1 MARVTLKDIAREAGV
16 SVMTVSNV
24 VNGNLGRVSPATAR
38 EVERIVAARG
48 YVPNGPAQSLA
59 ARRTRLVGL
68 LLPDRADG
76 GSLLGSP
83 HDVAVAGAV
92 EARLRE
98 RDHHLMLRGVT
109 HHRDVLDSVQRWNLD
124 GIVVMGFTD
133 DELAALD
140 LPQGVP
146 AVVVD
151 TYVDAPGAATV
162 RADDFEG
169 GRLAGEHLRALGHH
183 EVVLCGPVGTTSQV
197 VRERLAGFRAGL
209 GLDPVGPG
217 ASDPRTP
224 ADGEARD
231 AVRDESGGGVA
242 LHVVPAN
249 TTYDDGLDAAARI
262 AGEHPGAT
270 AVFATA
276 DVLAA
281 GISRGLAQAG
291 VRVPGAVSVVG
302 FDDAEIARYVDPPLT
317 TVAQDTALKGRTAA
331 DLLLDALDGAS
342 RPRRTALDATR
353 DGPPEGPTGVTR
365 IDVALVERLSTAAAP

>member
-1 MARVTLKDIAREAGV
+1 MARVTLKDIAHEAGV

-24 VNGNLGRVSPATAR
+24 VNGNLGRVSPTTAR

-98 RDHHLMLRGVT
+98 RDHHLMLRGVAG
-109 HHRDVLDSVQRWNLD
+109 HRDVLDSVQRWNLD
-124 GIVVMGFTD
+124 GVVVMGFTD
-133 DELAALD
+133 DELATLD
-140 LPQGVP
+140 LPRGVP

-169 GRLAGEHLRALGHH
+169 GRLSGEHLRALGHR

-209 GLDPVGPG
+209 GLAALAEEAGDGGAPG
-217 ASDPRTP
+217 GD
-224 ADGEARD
+224 D
-231 AVRDESGGGVA
+231 VV
-242 LHVVPAN
+242 LHVVGAN
-249 TTYDDGLDAAARI
+249 TTYDDGLQAAARV
-262 AGEHPGAT
+262 AAEHPGAT

-281 GISRGLAQAG
+281 GLARGLAHAG
-291 VRVPGAVSVVG
+291 LRVPDDVSVVG
-302 FDDAEIARYVDPPLT
+302 FDDAEIARYVEPPLT
-317 TVAQDTALKGRTAA
+317 TVAQDTTLKGRTAA
-331 DLLLDALDGAS
+331 DLLLRAI
-342 RPRRTALDATR
+342 
-353 DGPPEGPTGVTR
+353 DGPPGTRRSRTRPATADDRGAGPEPGPVERIEVGLVTR
-365 IDVALVERLSTAAAP
+365 RSTAAPPRHRTA

>member
-1 MARVTLKDIAREAGV
+1 MSRVTLKDIAREAGV

-109 HHRDVLDSVQRWNLD
+109 RHRDVLDSVRRWSLD

-140 LPQGVP
+140 LPQDVP

-169 GRLAGEHLRALGHH
+169 GRLAGAHLRALGHR

-209 GLDPVGPG
+209 GLDPAEGTPPG
-217 ASDPRTP
+217 AAAPGTVR
-224 ADGEARD
+224 GEAGD
-231 AVRDESGGGVA
+231 AVVLYVVA
-242 LHVVPAN
+242 AN
-249 TTYDDGLDAAARI
+249 TTYDDGLDAAAQV
-262 AGEHPGAT
+262 AAEHPGAT

-291 VRVPGAVSVVG
+291 VRVPDAVSVVG

-331 DLLLDALDGAS
+331 DLLLDALDDGAS
-342 RPRRTALDATR
+342 RPRRSEPEPS
-353 DGPPEGPTGVTR
+353 GEGPNGVTR
-365 IDVALVERLSTAAAP
+365 IDVALVERRSTASPTPR

>member
-1 MARVTLKDIAREAGV
+1 MPRVTLKDIAREAGV

-24 VNGNLGRVSPATAR
+24 VNGNLGRVSPATAQQ
-38 EVERIVAARG
+38 VERIVAERG

-68 LLPDRADG
+68 LLPDRSDD

-98 RDHHLMLRGVT
+98 RDHHLMLRGVAD
-109 HHRDVLDSVQRWNLD
+109 HRDVLDSVQRWNLD
-124 GIVVMGFTD
+124 GIVAMGFTD
-133 DELAALD
+133 DELGQLD
-140 LPQGVP
+140 LPTGVP

-169 GRLAGEHLRALGHH
+169 GRLAGEHLRGLGHRD
-183 EVVLCGPVGTTSQV
+183 VVLCGPVGTTSQV
-197 VRERLAGFRAGL
+197 VRERVAGFRTAL
-209 GLDPVGPG
+209 GIAPDAAAAPGPDGPV
-217 ASDPRTP
+217 T
-224 ADGEARD
+224 
-231 AVRDESGGGVA
+231 
-242 LHVVPAN
+242 LHLVPAN
-249 TTYDDGLDAAARI
+249 TTYDDGLAAAALI
-262 AGEHPGAT
+262 AAEHPGAS

-281 GISRGLAQAG
+281 GIARGLAAAG
-291 VRVPGAVSVVG
+291 VRVPQDVSVVG

-317 TVAQDTALKGRTAA
+317 TVAQDTVLKGRTAA
-331 DLLLDALDGAS
+331 DLLLETIDGLPTG
-342 RPRRTALDATR
+342 RGRGTRTATGPGE
-353 DGPPEGPTGVTR
+353 DGSDQPPAREPGTVER
-365 IDVALVERLSTAAAP
+365 IDVRLVVRASTARPAPPGP

>member
-38 EVERIVAARG
+38 EVERIVAVRG

-140 LPQGVP
+140 LPRGVP

-162 RADDFEG
+162 RADDLEG
-169 GRLAGEHLRALGHH
+169 GRLAGEHLRALGHR

-197 VRERLAGFRAGL
+197 VRERLAGFRTGL
-209 GLDPVGPG
+209 GLDPAAGEGRALVRGETG
-217 ASDPRTP
+217 
-224 ADGEARD
+224 DG
-231 AVRDESGGGVA
+231 VV
-242 LHVVPAN
+242 LHVVAAN
-249 TTYDDGLDAAARI
+249 TTYDDGLDAAARV
-262 AGEHPGAT
+262 AAEHPGAT

-291 VRVPGAVSVVG
+291 VRVPDEVSVVG

-331 DLLLDALDGAS
+331 DLLLDALDQGTS
-342 RPRRTALDATR
+342 RPRRPAPDAAR
-353 DGPPEGPTGVTR
+353 DEPADGPTGVTR
-365 IDVALVERLSTAAAP
+365 IDVALVVRASTAPAR